1 MFSLAMPAFH
11 AEVSKM
17 LADVPAAQWQ
27 SYLRYHLVDS
37 ASPALSP
44 AFATEHFEF
53 HNKALAG
60 PKEQRARWKRV
71 LGMVEGEAGEAIDRT
86 RVVTGKSVAVRVDLG
101 GRSILTKN
109 TIYNNKIQKL

>member
-11 AEVSKM
+11 AEVRKM

-37 ASPALSP
+37 ASPALST

-60 PKEQRARWKRV
+60 QKEQRARWKRV
-71 LGMVEGEAGEAIDRT
+71 MGMVEGEAGEAMGELYVKT
-86 RVVTGKSVAVRVDLG
+86 AL
-101 GRSILTKN
+101 RSEEHTSEL
-109 TIYNNKIQKL
+109 QSLM